1 MARTRDEPDSGTF
14 DVVHRIRDGVD
25 LELAAI
31 AGAGVY
37 VTYAECATEHLADL
51 RLKCVPD
58 PEGFVAGGQG
68 LRHYPDRTDSAQCAQ
83 HG

>member
-14 DVVHRIRDGVD
+14 DVVDRIRDGVY

-51 RLKCVPD
+51 RLKRVAD
-58 PEGFVAGGQG
+58 PEGFVAGSQG
-68 LRHYPDRTDSAQCAQ
+68 LCDYPD
-83 HG
+83 